1 MRIRGRYL
9 ILSWTAVFLVAAAII
24 VLRDLSGFDL
34 RNHLDETDRRIAVLE
49 GMRSDYQRD
58 IAGLMN
64 RAVLG
69 PKVQALGL
77 RFASDSEMV
86 SLRVPAIR

>member
-9 ILSWTAVFLVAAAII
+9 ILSWTAVFLAAAAII
-24 VLRDLSGFDL
+24 VLRDLSGFAL
-34 RNHLDETDRRIAVLE
+34 VNQLDKTNRRIVLLE

-58 IAGLMN
+58 IAGLTS

-69 PKVQALGL
+69 PRVQALGL
-77 RFASDSEMV
+77 RFGSDSEIR
-86 SLRVPAIR
+86 SLRVPAIH